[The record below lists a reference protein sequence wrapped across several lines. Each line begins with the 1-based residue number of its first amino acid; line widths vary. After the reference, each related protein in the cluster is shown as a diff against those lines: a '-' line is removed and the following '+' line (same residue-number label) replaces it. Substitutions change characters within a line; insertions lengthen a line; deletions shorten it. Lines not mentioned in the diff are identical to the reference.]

1 MLQYLG
7 GIIVASIL
15 KRVHTKAVK
24 TNKAQ
29 RGLLEHMS
37 GEEEHG
43 GGASAFPKEE
53 LDSQRRLWWIN
64 YFINPEM
71 QPLSRFSDEELQDPS
86 VQLRLLLETIM
97 GTSAIELKLLS
108 LAVILIF
115 FFGGALTGI
124 PLIIFG
130 IFLVIAVLGIIGV
143 TIAAVFLV
151 IAGLFQSLFLE
162 GSREDRYRDVLEGKT
177 KGELREICREQGLS
191 ESGNKQKLVS
201 RVSENSAS
209 PWGVFM
215 YLSLSVLGVLAYV
228 VISIIE
234 FVAITMI

>member
-1 MLQYLG
+1 MYWILQT
-7 GIIVASIL
+7 
-15 KRVHTKAVK
+15 VHTNAVK
-24 TNKAQ
+24 TNKSQ
-29 RGLLEHMS
+29 RGLLEHMG
-37 GEEEHG
+37 GEEKHG
-43 GGASAFPKEE
+43 EGAPAFPKEE
-53 LDSQRRLWWIN
+53 LVTQRRLWGIN
-64 YFINPEM
+64 RIFNPEI
-71 QPLSRFSDEELQDPS
+71 QSLSRFSDEELQDPS

-97 GTSAIELKLLS
+97 GTSAIGLKLLS

-115 FFGGALTGI
+115 LFGVSLTGI

-130 IFLVIAVLGIIGV
+130 IFLIIVVLGIIGA
-143 TIAAVFLV
+143 TIGAVFLV

-177 KGELREICREQGLS
+177 KGELRDICREQGLS
-191 ESGNKQKLVS
+191 ESGSKQKLVS

-228 VISIIE
+228 ALQILF
-234 FVAITMI
+234 FVSITMI

>member
-1 MLQYLG
+1 MREVVLEFMYWILQT
-7 GIIVASIL
+7 
-15 KRVHTKAVK
+15 VHTNAVK
-24 TNKAQ
+24 TNKSQ

-53 LDSQRRLWWIN
+53 LDSQRRFWWIN

-97 GTSAIELKLLS
+97 GTSAIELKLFS

-115 FFGGALTGI
+115 LFGVSLTGI

-130 IFLVIAVLGIIGV
+130 IFLIIVVLGIIGV

-177 KGELREICREQGLS
+177 REELRDICREQGLS

-228 VISIIE
+228 VWSIID
-234 FVAITMI
+234 FVLITMI

>member
-1 MLQYLG
+1 MREDVLEFMYWILQT
-7 GIIVASIL
+7 
-15 KRVHTKAVK
+15 VHTNAVK
-24 TNKAQ
+24 TNKSQ

-115 FFGGALTGI
+115 LFGVSLTGI

-177 KGELREICREQGLS
+177 KRELREICREQGLS
-191 ESGNKQKLVS
+191 KSGSKQKLVS

-228 VISIIE
+228 VWSIID
-234 FVAITMI
+234 FVLITMI

>member
-1 MLQYLG
+1 
-7 GIIVASIL
+7 
-15 KRVHTKAVK
+15 
-24 TNKAQ
+24 
-29 RGLLEHMS
+29 MS

-115 FFGGALTGI
+115 LFGVSLTGI

-130 IFLVIAVLGIIGV
+130 IFLIIAVLGIIGV

-177 KGELREICREQGLS
+177 KRELREICREQGLS
-191 ESGNKQKLVS
+191 KSGSKQKLVS

-228 VISIIE
+228 VRSIID
-234 FVAITMI
+234 FVLITMI

>member
-1 MLQYLG
+1 
-7 GIIVASIL
+7 
-15 KRVHTKAVK
+15 VK

>member
-1 MLQYLG
+1 MREDVLEFMYWILQT
-7 GIIVASIL
+7 
-15 KRVHTKAVK
+15 VHTNAVK
-24 TNKAQ
+24 TNKSQ
-29 RGLLEHMS
+29 RGLLEHM
-37 GEEEHG
+37 GEEEEDG
-43 GGASAFPKEE
+43 GGAPVFPKEE
-53 LDSQRRLWWIN
+53 LESQRRLWWIN

-115 FFGGALTGI
+115 LFGVSLTGI

-130 IFLVIAVLGIIGV
+130 IFLIIAVLGIIGA

-151 IAGLFQSLFLE
+151 VAGLFQSLFLE

-177 KGELREICREQGLS
+177 REELRDICREQGLS
-191 ESGNKQKLVS
+191 ESGNKQKLAS

>member
-1 MLQYLG
+1 MREDVLEFMYWILQT
-7 GIIVASIL
+7 
-15 KRVHTKAVK
+15 VHTNAVK
-24 TNKAQ
+24 TNKSQ

-115 FFGGALTGI
+115 LFGVSLTGI

-177 KGELREICREQGLS
+177 KRELREICREQGLS
-191 ESGNKQKLVS
+191 KSGSKQKLVS

>member
-1 MLQYLG
+1 M
-7 GIIVASIL
+7 
-15 KRVHTKAVK
+15 K

>member
-1 MLQYLG
+1 
-7 GIIVASIL
+7 
-15 KRVHTKAVK
+15 
-24 TNKAQ
+24 
-29 RGLLEHMS
+29 MS

-115 FFGGALTGI
+115 LFGVSLTGI

-177 KGELREICREQGLS
+177 KRELREICREQGLS